1 MQLSW
6 DSPSSDLCCVAG
18 LPVRCFSARSRTRI
32 HNSGNRIY
40 ACVDGCATYYKYLS
54 ARHIIRPA
62 VVSLDLMIVDIKSLD
77 FIYMHSFIFDHV
89 INLTGINVAY
99 LRGDCFSMTLFLIDS

>member
-1 MQLSW
+1 MLQDYLFVVSVP
-6 DSPSSDLCCVAG
+6 DD
-18 LPVRCFSARSRTRI
+18 RSRTRI

-62 VVSLDLMIVDIKSLD
+62 VVVDIKSLD